1 MDIMMD
7 DNLFSEEHIKIQRP
21 SKVLEQN
28 AAKIAVVGVGGG
40 GCNMINH
47 MISEGAH
54 KIDLI
59 AANTDLQVLN
69 LSRAPKKIQLGV
81 ELTRG
86 LGAGMRPE
94 IGRDSALENYQE
106 IKESLEGADI
116 VFIAAG
122 LGGGTGTGAA
132 AVVAK
137 AAKEVGSLT
146 VSVVT
151 KPFKWEGKKRT
162 GLANLGLEELKKVSD
177 SIIIIQNDKLRNIVE
192 QNIGMKEAFKVVDDV
207 LYQAVNGMSEVILKP
222 GSDDINVDFS
232 DVKTIMQHKGLALMG
247 IGKAKGD
254 NAAHEALDQAIKSPL
269 LDEIS
274 LNGAKGIMIHWT
286 VNPNVSMF
294 AIGDVMENI
303 NDTLT
308 GNPEIIFGT
317 TTDDNIAVD
326 EIKITIVATG
336 FESTDDFEGDES
348 LDHVKTL
355 PQRQQKKPIDSESQ
369 YDLPPLMRGYA
380 IKYSL
385 ENLNNE
391 A

>member
-1 MDIMMD
+1 ME
-7 DNLFSEEHIKIQRP
+7 NTLFNEESIIVQRP

-47 MISEGAH
+47 MISEGTH

-59 AANTDLQVLN
+59 VANTDLQVLN
-69 LSRAPKKIQLGV
+69 LSKAPKKIQLGI

-106 IKESLEGADI
+106 IKNSLEGSDI

-132 AVVAK
+132 AVIAK
-137 AAKEVGSLT
+137 AAKEVGALT

-177 SIIIIQNDKLRNIVE
+177 SIIIIPNDRLRNIVE
-192 QNIGMKEAFKVVDDV
+192 ENIGMKDAFKVVDDV

-222 GSDDINVDFS
+222 GSDDINVDFA
-232 DVKTIMQHKGLALMG
+232 DVKTIMQHKGIALMG
-247 IGKAKGD
+247 IGKAKGED
-254 NAAHEALDQAIKSPL
+254 AANRALEEAVKSPL

-274 LNGAKGIMIHWT
+274 LSGAKGIMIHWT
-286 VNPNVSMF
+286 VNPDVSMF

-303 NDTLT
+303 NDSLI

-317 TTDDNIAVD
+317 TTNENLAVD

-336 FESTDDFEGDES
+336 FDSPDET
-348 LDHVKTL
+348 LEDEDLKTNKVINPVNTRL
-355 PQRQQKKPIDSESQ
+355 SQNSESQ
-369 YDLPPLMRGYA
+369 YDLPPLMRGYS
-380 IKYSL
+380 IKFSL
-385 ENLNNE
+385 
-391 A
+391 